1 MISKERI
8 KQLRALQKKKS
19 RDLKQEFIIEG
30 AKMIEEAIKYAPD
43 NLLQIFG
50 TEPISIA
57 LPKHTAFT
65 QIDDRALAQVSALK
79 QPQKQVAVCSHLTP
93 RPAQS
98 DFYLA
103 LDTIQDPGNLG
114 TILRLA
120 AWFGVEKVIASRETV
135 DCYNPKVVQASMG
148 AIFNVDVEYLDLQ
161 EALAATDLPIYG
173 ALIEGENI
181 YQKNISRKGILVMG
195 NEGSGISKSLLPL
208 ITDPVTIP
216 QFGKGESLNV
226 AMATA
231 ILLSEFSRPRPL

>member
-79 QPQKQVAVCSHLTP
+79 QPQEQVAVCSYLTP
-93 RPAQS
+93 RQAPS

-148 AIFNVDVEYLDLQ
+148 AIFNVEVEHLDLQ